1 MQLSVIIVN
10 YNVKNLLRDCL
21 LSVQKAAHSMDTE
34 IIVVDNASSDGSVK
48 MLKAEFKELKLI
60 ANTQNLGFSKANN
73 QGIALAQGQY
83 ILLLNPDTI
92 VYENTFEDCLKF
104 STQTNNCGGIGVQ
117 MLDAKNKFLKESKRG
132 FPTPWSSLCRLS
144 FINKLFPNS
153 ALFNSYYLDHLS
165 KDKNHK
171 VEVLAGAFI
180 WIKKNIIDEVGR
192 YDEAYF
198 MYGEDIDFSYRIQQS
213 GYQNYYLG
221 KVRILHYKGE
231 STDKYSFKY
240 IEHFYGAMKIFSKK
254 YYPKTYPIY
263 HLGIQLVMILH
274 SIYQFF
280 SRLFVK
286 KKLRTK

>member
-34 IIVVDNASSDGSVK
+34 IIVVDNASSDGSVE

-73 QGIALAQGQY
+73 QGIALAKGQY

-104 STQTNNCGGIGVQ
+104 SKQTNNCGGIGVQ

-132 FPTPWSSLCRLS
+132 FPTPWVSLCRLS
-144 FINKLFPNS
+144 FLNKLFPNY
-153 ALFNSYYLDHLS
+153 ALFNGYYLGHLS
-165 KDKNHK
+165 KDENHQ

-180 WIKKNIIDEVGR
+180 WLKKSIIDKVGGL
-192 YDEAYF
+192 DEAYF

-221 KVRILHYKGE
+221 KVLILHYKGE

-240 IEHFYGAMKIFSKK
+240 IERFYGAMKIFSKK

-274 SIYQFF
+274 CIYQFF